1 MVLYVSLRS
10 LSPMFQPKSVAVIGA
25 SDRPGR
31 IGFEVVKSLVKG
43 GFSGSIYPVN
53 PRLTNLLG
61 LPAFPSVEALP
72 APVDLA
78 IVILRKERV
87 FGAVEACGRKGVRAV
102 IVMSSGFSELG
113 DEEAERRLAGL
124 ARQWGMRMLG
134 PNCAGFAAT
143 WEGVYASFES
153 RIKKGHIAFLSQSGA
168 MCAVVLAL
176 ARAEGLGLSFFISY
190 GNAADVGPEELL
202 RYLEGHSS
210 TRVVSCYVEGLK
222 HARRFLNAASSLA
235 PRKPVVVLKPGGTQ
249 EAARAI
255 KSHTGALAGEQ
266 VLYEGAFRQAGVL
279 QAHSLE
285 EFIDA
290 CKVLS
295 TQPLPMGNRVAIV
308 TNSGGPGVLAVDA
321 CARAGLK
328 VPPLSPALSGR
339 LASFLPPVCPVGNP
353 VDVGPESGG
362 EAYRRVV
369 EELLASPEVDMTLV
383 VCVPPVFADISDIS
397 RAVVEAR
404 KRNPANPLITCWLA
418 GDIVEQGLPI
428 LSQAG
433 IPNFPTPRRAA
444 SALTFLLRRAQWLR
458 SRGLKAQQEPP
469 KP

>member
-1 MVLYVSLRS
+1 
-10 LSPMFQPKSVAVIGA
+10 VAVIGA

-31 IGFEVVKSLVKG
+31 IGFEVVKSLIRG
-43 GFSGSIYPVN
+43 GFSGPIYPVN
-53 PRLTNLLG
+53 PHLTKLLG
-61 LPAFPSVEALP
+61 LPAYPSVEALP

-78 IVILRKERV
+78 IIILRKERV
-87 FGAVEACGRKGVRAV
+87 LRVLEACGKKGVRAV
-102 IVMSSGFSELG
+102 IIMSSGFSEMG
-113 DEEAERRLAGL
+113 DEEGERRLAGV
-124 ARQWGMRMLG
+124 AKQWGMRLLG

-143 WEGVYASFES
+143 WEGVHASFES
-153 RIKKGHIAFLSQSGA
+153 RIKRGHIAFLSQSGA
-168 MCAVVLAL
+168 MCAVILAM
-176 ARAEGLGLSFFISY
+176 ARAEGLGLSFFVSY

-202 RYLEGHSS
+202 QYLEGHDP
-210 TRVVSCYVEGLK
+210 TRVVACYVEGLK
-222 HARRFLNAASSLA
+222 RARYFLEAATSLA
-235 PRKPVVVLKPGGTQ
+235 PKKPVVVLKPGGTQ
-249 EAARAI
+249 AAARAI

-266 VLYEGAFRQAGVL
+266 ILYEGAFRQAGVL
-279 QAHSLE
+279 QARTLE

-295 TQPLPMGNRVAIV
+295 TQPLPAGGRVTIV

-321 CARAGLK
+321 CARVGLEVPRLSSDLAGK
-328 VPPLSPALSGR
+328 

-369 EELLASPEVDMTLV
+369 EELLVSPEADMLLV
-383 VCVPPVFADISDIS
+383 VCVPPAFADIREIS
-397 RAVVEAR
+397 RAVVDAQKKNR
-404 KRNPANPLITCWLA
+404 VKPLVTCWLA

-433 IPNFPTPRRAA
+433 IPNFPTPQRAA

-458 SRGLKAQQEPP
+458 SRGLEAQEPSTSS
-469 KP
+469 